1 MSRFVVSHPRWIIGF
16 VLALTVVFGFGLRRG
31 MELDVSPLSFVTQN
45 SQERRDFAE
54 ARKHFG
60 ADDFLLVAIVCDD
73 VFAPDNLAR
82 LKSLHQQI
90 EKVSGVGEVLS
101 LVNVPYARS
110 LPGDDGGVSLETLIP
125 NLLDDRRRLEEAR
138 AVATTDR
145 MFVGNLVSADSRTTA
160 LTVLLKMDL
169 PTVRRHETTQRIYDL
184 TRASGFGEVYFAGDP
199 FSQLRGTQSLKDD
212 LKLLLPLTVALIVL
226 LLWLCFRSLTAVV
239 LPLATIGI
247 GLVWLLGLMA
257 YFGTHFTILVL
268 MLPTVMLAIGCSYMI
283 HVLNQIG
290 IVCEDRRNDEVKEGR
305 GDGESRRKEGSG
317 TGQGNGDKPEEK
329 NDFHPVAPT
338 PLLPVS
344 QASAIESAMRF
355 INLPVAVSALTII
368 AGFLSL
374 TFTEIPAI
382 RSTAV
387 YSAIGAAFTM
397 ILSLTFIPAVLVM
410 LPVRTGTFR
419 VGLNGKM
426 VRFLENTGRWAT
438 SHQRLLY
445 VLTVIIVVVSLF
457 GMRRII
463 VDIDFFRFAKPGT
476 DSLVG
481 LEEISRRLSGAV
493 TFDIIVEGK
502 TDGAIEKPDVLER
515 IAQLQAFAE
524 TRKGLHGQGVDRSLS
539 VADFIKH
546 LNRAFN
552 GNDPKQYAIPT
563 DERIIADLFSDR
575 DQLKGFLT
583 EDGRIA
589 RVLVRSTLTSS
600 QAMADVVREIEQQ
613 AKQLLPEFRVFAN
626 GTFVLLN
633 RTSDQIGGEQVQSIG
648 IALVTIF
655 LMLAIL
661 FRSLRVGLTAL
672 IPNLIP
678 VVFFFGFM
686 GWRGIKL
693 NLTTSLVASI
703 VLGLAV
709 DNAVQFIIRFRRV
722 QKADEPLRE
731 AIIESMRLS
740 GRPIIYANVALAATF
755 AIFAVSNFQP
765 VSDFGLLSAVTI
777 IGCLIEDLVLL
788 PSRLTSPIFRAK

>member
-31 MELDVSPLSFVTQN
+31 MELDVSPLSFVTQT
-45 SQERRDFAE
+45 SQERHDFAE
-54 ARKHFG
+54 ARKYFG
-60 ADDFLLVAIVCDD
+60 ADDFLLVAVVCDD
-73 VFAPDNLAR
+73 VFTPENLTR
-82 LKSLHQQI
+82 LKTLHRQI

-101 LVNVPYARS
+101 LVNVPYAHS
-110 LPGDDGGVSLETLIP
+110 LPGDEGGVSLETLIP
-125 NLLDDRRRLEEAR
+125 NSLNDKQRLEEAR
-138 AVATTDR
+138 DVATTDR
-145 MFVGNLVSADSRTTA
+145 MFVGNLVSADARTTA
-160 LTVLLKMDL
+160 LTILLKTEL
-169 PTVRRHETTQRIYDL
+169 PTVRRHEITQHIYDL
-184 TRASGFGEVYFAGDP
+184 TRASGFGEMYLAGDP
-199 FSQLRGTQSLKDD
+199 FSQLRATRALKDD
-212 LKLLLPLTVALIVL
+212 LKLLLPLTVVLIVL
-226 LLWLCFRSLTAVV
+226 LMWLCFRSLTAVV

-290 IVCEDRRNDEVKEGR
+290 IVCEEGVKRASGEGEQVR
-305 GDGESRRKEGSG
+305 TEGKRPVES
-317 TGQGNGDKPEEK
+317 EESP
-329 NDFHPVAPT
+329 HVSPS

-344 QASAIESAMRF
+344 QASVIEDAMRF

-382 RSTAV
+382 RSTAI

-397 ILSLTFIPAVLVM
+397 VLSLTFIPAVLVM
-410 LPVRTGTFR
+410 LPARAGAFR
-419 VGLNGKM
+419 VGLHGKM
-426 VRFLENTGRWAT
+426 VHFLEETGRWAT

-445 VLTVIIVVVSLF
+445 VLTIMIVVVSLF

-463 VDIDFFRFAKPGT
+463 IDIDFFRFAKPGT

-481 LEEISRRLSGAV
+481 LEEISRRLSGVV
-493 TFDIIVEGK
+493 TFDIIIEGK
-502 TDGAIEKPDVLER
+502 TGGAIEKPDVLER
-515 IAQLQAFAE
+515 ISQLQAFAE
-524 TRKGLHGQGVDRSLS
+524 TRKGPHGQGVDRSLS
-539 VADFIKH
+539 VADVIKH

-552 GNDPKQYAIPT
+552 GNDPKQYAIPA

-613 AKQLLPEFRVFAN
+613 AKQLLPEFRVFAT

-678 VVFFFGFM
+678 VVFFFGYM
-686 GWRGIKL
+686 GWQGIKL

-755 AIFAVSNFQP
+755 AVFAVSNFQP

-788 PSRLTSPIFRAK
+788 PSRLISPIFRAK

>member
-1 MSRFVVSHPRWIIGF
+1 MSRFVVTHPRLIIGL
-16 VLALTVVFGFGLRRG
+16 VLALTVVLGFGLRRG

-54 ARKHFG
+54 TRKHFG
-60 ADDFLLVAIVCDD
+60 ADDFLLIAVVCDD
-73 VFAPDNLAR
+73 VFKPENLAR
-82 LKSLHQQI
+82 LKTLHQQI

-101 LVNVPYARS
+101 LINVPYARS
-110 LPGDDGGVSLETLIP
+110 LPGDEGGVSLEKLIP
-125 NLLDDRRRLEEAR
+125 NSLSDKSRLEEAR
-138 AVATTDR
+138 AAAITDR
-145 MFVGNLVSADSRTTA
+145 MFVGNLVSADSRTAA
-160 LTVLLKMDL
+160 LTVLLKLDL
-169 PTVRRHETTQRIYDL
+169 PTARRHETTQRIYDL
-184 TRASGFGEVYFAGDP
+184 THASGFGEVYFAGDP
-199 FSQLRGTQSLKDD
+199 FSQLRGTQALKDD
-212 LKLLLPLTVALIVL
+212 LKLLLPLTVALILL
-226 LLWLCFRSLTAVV
+226 LLWLCFRSVTAVL

-247 GLVWLLGLMA
+247 GLVWLMGLMA
-257 YFGTHFTILVL
+257 YLGTQFTILVL
-268 MLPTVMLAIGCSYMI
+268 MLPTVMLAIGCSYLI

-290 IVCEDRRNDEVKEGR
+290 IADCA
-305 GDGESRRKEGSG
+305 SG
-317 TGQGNGDKPEEK
+317 QS
-329 NDFHPVAPT
+329 ALRT
-338 PLLPVS
+338 PH
-344 QASAIESAMRF
+344 SAIESAMRF
-355 INLPVAVSALTII
+355 INLPVIVSALTII

-382 RSTAV
+382 RSTAI

-397 ILSLTFIPAVLVM
+397 ILSLTFVPAVLAI
-410 LPVRTGTFR
+410 LPARAMVFR
-419 VGLNGKM
+419 IGLHGKM
-426 VRFLENTGRWAT
+426 VRFLEGTGRWAT

-445 VLTVIIVVVSLF
+445 VLTVIIVVISLF
-457 GMRRII
+457 GMRRIKI
-463 VDIDFFRFAKPGT
+463 DIDFFHFSKPGT
-476 DSLVG
+476 ESRVG
-481 LEEISRRLSGAV
+481 LEEVNRRLSGAV
-493 TFDIIVEGK
+493 TFDIIIEGK
-502 TDGAIEKPDVLER
+502 TSGAIEKPDVLER
-515 IAQLQAFAE
+515 IARLQAFAE
-524 TRKGLHGQGVDRSLS
+524 TRKDPSGQGVDRSLS

-552 GNDPKQYAIPT
+552 GNDPKQYSIPT

-583 EDGRIA
+583 EDGRMA
-589 RVLVRSTLTSS
+589 RVLVRSTLSGS
-600 QAMADVVREIEQQ
+600 QAMASVVREIEQN
-613 AKQLLPEFRVFAN
+613 AKESLPEFRVFAT

-633 RTSDQIGGEQVQSIG
+633 RTSDQIGGEQLLSIG

-672 IPNLIP
+672 VPNLIP
-678 VVFFFGFM
+678 VVFFFGYM
-686 GWRGIKL
+686 GWQGIKL

-709 DNAVQFIIRFRRV
+709 DNAVQFIMRFRRV

-740 GRPIIYANVALAATF
+740 GRPIIYANIALAATF
-755 AIFAVSNFQP
+755 AVFAVSNFQP

>member
-1 MSRFVVSHPRWIIGF
+1 
-16 VLALTVVFGFGLRRG
+16 VLALTIVFGFGLRRG

-54 ARKHFG
+54 TRKHFG
-60 ADDFLLVAIVCDD
+60 ADDFLLVAVVCDD
-73 VFAPDNLAR
+73 VFKPENLAR
-82 LKSLHQQI
+82 LKKLHQQV

-101 LVNVPYARS
+101 LINVPYARS
-110 LPGDDGGVSLETLIP
+110 LPGDEGGVSLEKLVP
-125 NLLDDRRRLEEAR
+125 NSFNDKSRLEEAR
-138 AVATTDR
+138 AAATTDR
-145 MFVGNLVSADSRTTA
+145 MFVGNLVSADARTAA
-160 LTVLLKMDL
+160 LTVLLKLDL
-169 PTVRRHETTQRIYDL
+169 PTVRRHEITQRIYDL
-184 TRASGFGEVYFAGDP
+184 THASGFGEVYFAGDP
-199 FSQLRGTQSLKDD
+199 FSQLRGTEALKND
-212 LKLLLPLTVALIVL
+212 LKLLLPLTVALILL
-226 LLWLCFRSLTAVV
+226 LLWLCFRSVTAVL

-268 MLPTVMLAIGCSYMI
+268 MLPTVMLAIGCSYLI

-290 IVCEDRRNDEVKEGR
+290 IVCEVEMNRGR
-305 GDGESRRKEGSG
+305 GEGEKGGAGEAEGFRS
-317 TGQGNGDKPEEK
+317 
-329 NDFHPVAPT
+329 VT
-338 PLLPVS
+338 PSPRHTVS
-344 QASAIESAMRF
+344 NKSAIESAMRF

-382 RSTAV
+382 RSTAI

-397 ILSLTFIPAVLVM
+397 ILSLTFIPAVLVL
-410 LPVRTGTFR
+410 LPARALAFR
-419 VGLNGKM
+419 VGLHGKM
-426 VRFLENTGRWAT
+426 VRFLEDTGRWAT

-445 VLTVIIVVVSLF
+445 VLTVIIVVISLI
-457 GMRRII
+457 GMRRIVI
-463 VDIDFFRFAKPGT
+463 DIDFFHFSKPGT
-476 DSLVG
+476 ESRIG
-481 LEEISRRLSGAV
+481 LEEVNRRLSGAV
-493 TFDIIVEGK
+493 TFDLIIEGK
-502 TDGAIEKPDVLER
+502 TNGAIEKPDVLER

-524 TRKGLHGQGVDRSLS
+524 TRKAPGGQGVDRSLS

-552 GNDPKQYAIPT
+552 GNDPKQYAIPA
-563 DERIIADLFSDR
+563 DEKVIADLFADR

-583 EDGRIA
+583 EDGRMA
-589 RVLVRSTLTSS
+589 RVLVRSTLSGS
-600 QAMADVVREIEQQ
+600 QAMASTVREIEQH
-613 AKQLLPEFRVFAN
+613 AKQLLPEFRVFAT

-633 RTSDQIGGEQVQSIG
+633 RTSDQIGGEQMLSIG

-672 IPNLIP
+672 VPNLIP

-686 GWRGIKL
+686 GWQGIKL

-709 DNAVQFIIRFRRV
+709 DNAVQFIMRFRRV

-740 GRPIIYANVALAATF
+740 GRPIIYANIALAATF
-755 AIFAVSNFQP
+755 AVFAVSNFQP

>member
-1 MSRFVVSHPRWIIGF
+1 MSRFVVSHPRLIIAVVF
-16 VLALTVVFGFGLRRG
+16 VLTIVFGFGLRRG

-60 ADDFLLVAIVCDD
+60 ADDFLIIATVSDD
-73 VFAPDNLAR
+73 AFAPDNLAR
-82 LKSLHQQI
+82 LKTLHQQI

-101 LVNVPYARS
+101 LVNVPCARS
-110 LPGDDGGVSLETLIP
+110 LPGDEGGVSLEKLIP
-125 NLLDDRRRLEEAR
+125 NSLDDKARLEEAR
-138 AVATTDR
+138 AAATTDR
-145 MFVGNLVSADSRTTA
+145 MFVGNLVSADSRTAA
-160 LTVLLKMDL
+160 LTVLLKPEL
-169 PTVRRHETTQRIYDL
+169 PTARRHETTRRIYQL
-184 TRASGFGEVYFAGDP
+184 TRAAGFSETYFAGDP
-199 FSQLRGTQSLKDD
+199 FSQVRGTESLQDD

-226 LLWLCFRSLTAVV
+226 LMWLCFRSMTAVL

-247 GLVWLLGLMA
+247 GLVWLMGLMA
-257 YFGTHFTILVL
+257 YLGTHFTILVL
-268 MLPTVMLAIGCSYMI
+268 MLPTVMLAIGCSYLI

-290 IVCEDRRNDEVKEGR
+290 IADCELRIADSQNEA
-305 GDGESRRKEGSG
+305 SL
-317 TGQGNGDKPEEK
+317 GQSNQDS
-329 NDFHPVAPT
+329 VA
-338 PLLPVS
+338 LAAS
-344 QASAIESAMRF
+344 QPAVRSPQSAIEDAMRF
-355 INLPVAVSALTII
+355 INLPVIVSALTII

-382 RSTAV
+382 RSTAI

-397 ILSLTFIPAVLVM
+397 ILSLTFIPAVLVI
-410 LPVRTGTFR
+410 LPKRATEFR
-419 VGLNGKM
+419 VGLNGWL
-426 VRFLENTGRWAT
+426 VRFLEDTGRWAT

-445 VLTVIIVVVSLF
+445 VLTIIIVVVSLV
-457 GMRRII
+457 GMRRIKI
-463 VDIDFFRFAKPGT
+463 DIDFFHFSKPGT
-476 DSLVG
+476 ESRVG
-481 LEEISRRLSGAV
+481 LEEINRRLSGAV
-493 TFDIIVEGK
+493 TFDIIIQGNAS
-502 TDGAIEKPDVLER
+502 GAIEKPDVLER
-515 IAQLQAFAE
+515 IAKLQAFAE
-524 TRKGLHGQGVDRSLS
+524 TRKDPSGQGVDRSLS

-552 GNDPKQYAIPT
+552 GNDPKHYSIPT
-563 DERIIADLFSDR
+563 DERVITDLFSDR

-589 RVLVRSTLTSS
+589 RVLVRSTLSGS
-600 QAMADVVREIEQQ
+600 QAMASVVREIEQQ
-613 AKQLLPEFRVFAN
+613 AKQLLPEFRVFAT

-655 LMLAIL
+655 LMLAVL

-672 IPNLIP
+672 VPNLIP
-678 VVFFFGFM
+678 VVFFFGYM
-686 GWRGIKL
+686 GWQGIKL

-709 DNAVQFIIRFRRV
+709 DNAVQFIMRFRRV

-731 AIIESMRLS
+731 AIVESMRLS
-740 GRPIIYANVALAATF
+740 GRPIIYANIALAATF
-755 AIFAVSNFQP
+755 AVFAVSNFQP

-788 PSRLTSPIFRAK
+788 PSRLISPIFRAK

>member
-16 VLALTVVFGFGLRRG
+16 VLALTIVFGFGLRRG

-45 SQERRDFAE
+45 GQERRDFAE

-60 ADDFLLVAIVCDD
+60 ADDFLLVAVVCDD
-73 VFAPDNLAR
+73 VFAPENLTR
-82 LKSLHQQI
+82 LKSLHRQI

-125 NLLDDRRRLEEAR
+125 NSLEDKRRLEEAR
-138 AVATTDR
+138 VVATTDR
-145 MFVGNLVSADSRTTA
+145 MFVGNLVSADSRTMA

-169 PTVRRHETTQRIYDL
+169 PTVRRHEITQRIYDL
-184 TRASGFGEVYFAGDP
+184 THASGFGEVYFAGDP
-199 FSQLRGTQSLKDD
+199 FSQLRGTQALKDD

-226 LLWLCFRSLTAVV
+226 LMWLCFRSLTAVV

-247 GLVWLLGLMA
+247 GLIWLLGLMA

-290 IVCEDRRNDEVKEGR
+290 IIC
-305 GDGESRRKEGSG
+305 
-317 TGQGNGDKPEEK
+317 EEK
-329 NDFHPVAPT
+329 ERQSDGAAQEAEMSGSSPQSLNPST
-338 PLLPVS
+338 TL
-344 QASAIESAMRF
+344 QSAIESAMRF

-382 RSTAV
+382 RSTAI

-410 LPVRTGTFR
+410 LPSGAGAFR
-419 VGLNGKM
+419 VGLHGKL
-426 VRFLENTGRWAT
+426 VRFLEETGRWAT

-445 VLTVIIVVVSLF
+445 VLTIIIVVFSLF

-481 LEEISRRLSGAV
+481 LEEVGRRLSGAV
-493 TFDIIVEGK
+493 TFDIIIEGK
-502 TDGAIEKPDVLER
+502 TSGAIEKPYVLER

-524 TRKGLHGQGVDRSLS
+524 TRKGPNGQGVDRSLS

-563 DERIIADLFSDR
+563 DERIISDLFSDR

-600 QAMADVVREIEQQ
+600 QAMADVVREIEQH
-613 AKQLLPEFRVFAN
+613 AKQLLPEFRVFAT

-672 IPNLIP
+672 VPNLIP
-678 VVFFFGFM
+678 VVFFFGYM
-686 GWRGIKL
+686 GWQGIKL

-777 IGCLIEDLVLL
+777 IGCLVEDLVLL

>member
-16 VLALTVVFGFGLRRG
+16 VLALTIVFGFGLRRG

-45 SQERRDFAE
+45 GQERRDFAE

-73 VFAPDNLAR
+73 VFAPENLTR
-82 LKSLHQQI
+82 LKSLHRQI

-101 LVNVPYARS
+101 LINVPYARS
-110 LPGDDGGVSLETLIP
+110 LPGDGGVSLETLIP
-125 NLLDDRRRLEEAR
+125 NSLDDKSRLEEAR

-145 MFVGNLVSADSRTTA
+145 MFVGNLVSADSRTMA

-169 PTVRRHETTQRIYDL
+169 PTVRRHEITQRIYDL
-184 TRASGFGEVYFAGDP
+184 THASGFGEVYFAGDP
-199 FSQLRGTQSLKDD
+199 FSQLRGTQALKDD
-212 LKLLLPLTVALIVL
+212 LRLLLPLTVALIVFL
-226 LLWLCFRSLTAVV
+226 MWLCFRSLTAVV

-247 GLVWLLGLMA
+247 GLIWLLGLMA

-283 HVLNQIG
+283 HVLNQVG
-290 IVCEDRRNDEVKEGR
+290 IAGCVA
-305 GDGESRRKEGSG
+305 GESETRNPR
-317 TGQGNGDKPEEK
+317 
-329 NDFHPVAPT
+329 
-338 PLLPVS
+338 
-344 QASAIESAMRF
+344 SAIESAMRF

-382 RSTAV
+382 RSTAI

-397 ILSLTFIPAVLVM
+397 ILSLTFIPAVLAL
-410 LPVRTGTFR
+410 LPAGAGAFR
-419 VGLNGKM
+419 VGLHGKL

-445 VLTVIIVVVSLF
+445 VLTIIIVVFSLF

-481 LEEISRRLSGAV
+481 LEEVSRRLSGAV
-493 TFDIIVEGK
+493 TFDIIIEGK
-502 TDGAIEKPDVLER
+502 TGGAIEKPDVLER
-515 IAQLQAFAE
+515 IAQLQTFAE
-524 TRKGLHGQGVDRSLS
+524 TRKGPHGQGVDRSLS

-563 DERIIADLFSDR
+563 DERIISDLFSDR

-613 AKQLLPEFRVFAN
+613 ARQLLPEFRVFAT

-633 RTSDQIGGEQVQSIG
+633 RTSDQIGGEQVQSIA

-672 IPNLIP
+672 VPNLIP
-678 VVFFFGFM
+678 VVFFFGYM
-686 GWRGIKL
+686 GWQGIKL

-740 GRPIIYANVALAATF
+740 GRPIIYANIALAATF

>member
-1 MSRFVVSHPRWIIGF
+1 MSRFVVSHPQWIIGI

-54 ARKHFG
+54 ARKYFG
-60 ADDFLLVAIVCDD
+60 ADDFLQVAIVCDD
-73 VFAPDNLAR
+73 VFAPENLTR
-82 LKSLHQQI
+82 LKSLHRQI

-110 LPGDDGGVSLETLIP
+110 LPGDEGGVSLETLIP
-125 NLLDDRRRLEEAR
+125 NSLNDKQRLEEAR
-138 AVATTDR
+138 HVATTDR
-145 MFVGNLVSADSRTTA
+145 MFVGNLVSADARTAA
-160 LTVLLKMDL
+160 LTILLKTEL
-169 PTVRRHETTQRIYDL
+169 PTVRRHEITQHIYDL
-184 TRASGFGEVYFAGDP
+184 TRASGFGEMYLAGDP
-199 FSQLRGTQSLKDD
+199 FSQLRSTRALKDD
-212 LKLLLPLTVALIVL
+212 LKLLLPLTVVLIALL
-226 LLWLCFRSLTAVV
+226 MWLCFRSLTAVV

-290 IVCEDRRNDEVKEGR
+290 IADCGFRIAD
-305 GDGESRRKEGSG
+305 S
-317 TGQGNGDKPEEK
+317 KPETASEK
-329 NDFHPVAPT
+329 DRQDSSTTLSGQAAPSD
-338 PLLPVS
+338 P
-344 QASAIESAMRF
+344 QFAIEDAMRF

-382 RSTAV
+382 RSTAI

-410 LPVRTGTFR
+410 LPARAGAFR
-419 VGLNGKM
+419 VGLHGKM
-426 VRFLENTGRWAT
+426 VHFLEETGRWAT

-445 VLTVIIVVVSLF
+445 VLTIMIVVVSLF

-463 VDIDFFRFAKPGT
+463 IDIDFFRFAKPGT

-481 LEEISRRLSGAV
+481 LEEISRRLSGVV
-493 TFDIIVEGK
+493 TFDIIIEGK
-502 TDGAIEKPDVLER
+502 TGGAIEKPDVLER
-515 IAQLQAFAE
+515 ISQLQTFAE
-524 TRKGLHGQGVDRSLS
+524 TRKGPAGQGVDRSLS

-552 GNDPKQYAIPT
+552 GNDPKQYAIPA

-613 AKQLLPEFRVFAN
+613 AKQLLPEFRVFAT

-678 VVFFFGFM
+678 VVFFFGYM
-686 GWRGIKL
+686 GWQGIKL

-755 AIFAVSNFQP
+755 AVFAVSNFQP

>member
-54 ARKHFG
+54 ARKYFG
-60 ADDFLLVAIVCDD
+60 ADDFLLVAVVCDD
-73 VFAPDNLAR
+73 VFSPENLAR
-82 LKSLHQQI
+82 LKSLHRQI

-101 LVNVPYARS
+101 LVNVPYAHS
-110 LPGDDGGVSLETLIP
+110 LPGDEGGVSLETLIP
-125 NLLDDRRRLEEAR
+125 NSLNDKQRLEEAR
-138 AVATTDR
+138 DVATTDR
-145 MFVGNLVSADSRTTA
+145 MFVGNLVSADARTTA
-160 LTVLLKMDL
+160 LTILLKTEL
-169 PTVRRHETTQRIYDL
+169 PTVRRHEITQQIYDL
-184 TRASGFGEVYFAGDP
+184 TRASGFDEMYLAGDP
-199 FSQLRGTQSLKDD
+199 FSQLRATRALKDD
-212 LKLLLPLTVALIVL
+212 LKLLLPLTVALIAL
-226 LLWLCFRSLTAVV
+226 LMWLCFRSLTAVV

-290 IVCEDRRNDEVKEGR
+290 IANCAN
-305 GDGESRRKEGSG
+305 GESTTR
-317 TGQGNGDKPEEK
+317 N
-329 NDFHPVAPT
+329 
-338 PLLPVS
+338 S
-344 QASAIESAMRF
+344 QSAIEDAMRF

-382 RSTAV
+382 RSTAI

-410 LPVRTGTFR
+410 LPARAGMFR
-419 VGLNGKM
+419 VGLTGKL
-426 VRFLENTGRWAT
+426 VRFLEDTGRWAT

-445 VLTVIIVVVSLF
+445 VLTIIIVVISLL

-463 VDIDFFRFAKPGT
+463 IDIDFFRFAKPGT

-481 LEEISRRLSGAV
+481 LEEVGRRLAGAV
-493 TFDIIVEGK
+493 TFDIIIEGK
-502 TDGAIEKPDVLER
+502 TSGAIEKPDVLER
-515 IAQLQAFAE
+515 ISQLQAFAE
-524 TRKGLHGQGVDRSLS
+524 ARKGPHGQGVDRSLS
-539 VADFIKH
+539 VADVIKH

-552 GNDPKQYAIPT
+552 GNDPKQYAIPA

-613 AKQLLPEFRVFAN
+613 AKQLLPEFRVFAT

-678 VVFFFGFM
+678 VVFFFGYM
-686 GWRGIKL
+686 GWQGIKL

-755 AIFAVSNFQP
+755 AVFAVSNFQP

-788 PSRLTSPIFRAK
+788 PSRLISPIFRAK

>member
-16 VLALTVVFGFGLRRG
+16 VLALTVGFGFGLRRG

-45 SQERRDFAE
+45 GQERRDFAE
-54 ARKHFG
+54 ARKYFG
-60 ADDFLLVAIVCDD
+60 ADDFLLVAVVCDD
-73 VFAPDNLAR
+73 VFVPENLTR
-82 LKSLHQQI
+82 LKSLHRQI

-110 LPGDDGGVSLETLIP
+110 LPGDEGGVSLETLIP
-125 NLLDDRRRLEEAR
+125 SSLNDKQRLEEAR
-138 AVATTDR
+138 AAATTDR
-145 MFVGNLVSADSRTTA
+145 MFVGNLVSADARTTA
-160 LTVLLKMDL
+160 LTILLKTEL
-169 PTVRRHETTQRIYDL
+169 PTVRRHEITQHIYDL
-184 TRASGFGEVYFAGDP
+184 TRASGFGEFYLAGDP
-199 FSQLRGTQSLKDD
+199 FSQLRSTRALKDD
-212 LKLLLPLTVALIVL
+212 LKLLLPLTVALIAL
-226 LLWLCFRSLTAVV
+226 LMWLCFRALTAVV

-290 IVCEDRRNDEVKEGR
+290 IANCAN
-305 GDGESRRKEGSG
+305 GESTNRNP
-317 TGQGNGDKPEEK
+317 Q
-329 NDFHPVAPT
+329 
-338 PLLPVS
+338 
-344 QASAIESAMRF
+344 SAIEDAMRF

-382 RSTAV
+382 RSTAI

-410 LPVRTGTFR
+410 LPAQAGAFR
-419 VGLNGKM
+419 VGLTGKL
-426 VRFLENTGRWAT
+426 VRFLEDTGRWAT

-445 VLTVIIVVVSLF
+445 VLTIIIVVVSLF

-463 VDIDFFRFAKPGT
+463 IDIDFFRFAKPGT

-481 LEEISRRLSGAV
+481 LEEISRRLSGVV
-493 TFDIIVEGK
+493 TFDIIIEGK
-502 TDGAIEKPDVLER
+502 TSGAIETPDVLER
-515 IAQLQAFAE
+515 ISQLQAFAE
-524 TRKGLHGQGVDRSLS
+524 TRKKPNGQGVDRSLS

-563 DERIIADLFSDR
+563 DKQVIADLFSDR

-589 RVLVRSTLTSS
+589 RVLVRSTLTGS
-600 QAMADVVREIEQQ
+600 QAMASVVREIEQH
-613 AKQLLPEFRVFAN
+613 AKQLLPEFRVFAT

-633 RTSDQIGGEQVQSIG
+633 RTSDQIGGEQVQSIA

-678 VVFFFGFM
+678 VVFFFGYM
-686 GWRGIKL
+686 GWQGIKL

-755 AIFAVSNFQP
+755 AVFAVSNFQP